1 MQNIE
6 ENVILNTLSQ
16 KKKNC
21 SDIYRFDN
29 NHQINK
35 NSACY

>member
-16 KKKNC
+16 KKNC